1 MIITIMTKKTK
12 DIVICMG
19 SSCFSR
25 GNKNTLLIVKS
36 YLKDHSLDDHIVFRG
51 AHCTDNCD
59 KGPVLVI
66 NGSLLTKVRPDEVIG
81 LLDKHLVNDNQ
92 TDEQ

>member
-1 MIITIMTKKTK
+1 MTN

-25 GNKNTLLIVKS
+25 GNKTTLSVIRN
-36 YLKDHSLDDHIVFRG
+36 YLRDRSLEDRVVFKG
-51 AHCTDNCD
+51 AHCTGNCD

-66 NGSLLTKVRPDEVIG
+66 GGNSLINVTPDQVIG
-81 LLDKHLVNDNQ
+81 LLDKHLINDKKTTNNADH
-92 TDEQ
+92 TDRP

>member
-1 MIITIMTKKTK
+1 MMAKKAK

-25 GNKNTLLIVKS
+25 GNKNTLSIIKN
-36 YLKDHSLDDHIVFRG
+36 YIKDHSLGADVVFRG
-51 AHCTDNCD
+51 AHCTGNCD

-66 NGSLLTKVRPDEVIG
+66 GGKSFTKVAPDDVTG
-81 LLDKHLVNDNQ
+81 LLDKLLLNDNQ
-92 TDEQ
+92 TSE